1 MKITYEIDV
10 TSAGVYAPAVVR
22 VAEVLEWAAQT
33 LRVEGDGGEVVSTLG
48 YEYVTPNAKM
58 RLVGIEP

>member
-1 MKITYEIDV
+1 MKITYEIEV

-22 VAEVLEWAAQT
+22 VAEVLEWASQT
-33 LRVEGDGGEVVSTLG
+33 LRAEAEGGEVVSTLG
-48 YEYVTPNAKM
+48 HSYVTPNAEM